1 MTETIISP
9 NIKLRPQLP
18 EDETFLVAVYGSTR
32 EQELA
37 MVPWTAE
44 QKEAFLRFQL
54 TAQLRHYQTEYPNAE
69 FSIILFET
77 EPVGLFETEPVGL
90 FETEPVG
97 RLYVDRRETEFRIM
111 DITLL
116 PAHRGK
122 RISSPIIN
130 RLKNEAATVGKNL
143 SINLD
148 KLSQSHSVFE
158 HLGFKATED
167 TGFHVLYV
175 WKPAEDQSG

>member
-1 MTETIISP
+1 MSDLMTETIISP

-44 QKEAFLRFQL
+44 QKETFLRFQL
-54 TAQLRHYQTEYPNAE
+54 TAQLRHYQTEYPSAE
-69 FSIILFET
+69 YSIILFEAD
-77 EPVGLFETEPVGL
+77 
-90 FETEPVG
+90 PVG
-97 RLYVDRRETEFRIM
+97 RVYVDRRETEFRIM